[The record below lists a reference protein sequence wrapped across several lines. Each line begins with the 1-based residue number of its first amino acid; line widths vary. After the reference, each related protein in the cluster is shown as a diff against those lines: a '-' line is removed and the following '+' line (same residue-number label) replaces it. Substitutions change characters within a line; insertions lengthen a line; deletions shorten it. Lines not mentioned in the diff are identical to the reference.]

1 MEENSLLDVLKK
13 KFPGL
18 YDYYQHIKRVKVLAN
33 AMRLEKLPEEKYT
46 DLIEKEYFKIF
57 GRTLDWNNLRTY
69 TEKMQWEKIY
79 NKNPLKTDLTDKYI
93 VRKWVESKIGKEYL
107 IPLIGVWNSF
117 DDIDFELLPK
127 QFVLKTNHGTGTNL
141 IVKDKDKI
149 NMQRA
154 KRMFDDWMKTDYAFT
169 NSLQLHYRNI
179 KRKIIAEKY
188 LETNLGELQDYK
200 FLCFDGIPCFC
211 WVDLGRYSKHT
222 RTVFNMNWELQPWT
236 QASYGIA
243 SHDIPKPKN
252 FEMMID
258 IANTLSKGFS
268 HVRVDLYNVDGK
280 IYFGE
285 MTFTNG
291 SGLDPIIPNEY
302 DKVLGDYWKLPINK
316 YGKTKND

>member
-1 MEENSLLDVLKK
+1 MLDVLKK

-18 YDYYQHIKRVKVLAN
+18 YDYYQHMKRMKVLAN
-33 AMRLEKLPEEKYT
+33 AKRLESLPEEKYN
-46 DLIEKEYFKIF
+46 DLIEKEYLKVF
-57 GRTLDWNNLRTY
+57 GNILDWNNLRTY

-79 NKNPLKTDLTDKYI
+79 DKNPIKTTLTDKYA
-93 VRKWVESKIGKEYL
+93 VREWVEGKIGKDYL
-107 IPLIGVWNSF
+107 IPLIGVWDSF
-117 DDIDFELLPK
+117 DNIDFDLLPK

-141 IVKDKDKI
+141 IVKDKYKI
-149 NMQRA
+149 NMRRA

-169 NSLQLHYRNI
+169 NSLQLHYRDI

-200 FLCFDGIPCFC
+200 FLCFDGKPCFC

-222 RTVFNMNWELQPWT
+222 RTVFDMNWKLQPWT

-243 SHDIPKPKN
+243 NYDIPMPKN
-252 FEMMID
+252 FDMMID
-258 IANTLSKGFS
+258 IANILSKGFS
-268 HVRVDLYNVDGK
+268 HVRVDLYNIDGK

-291 SGLDPIIPNEY
+291 SGLDPIIPKEY
-302 DKVLGDYWKLPINK
+302 DKVLGDYWKLPKNED
-316 YGKTKND
+316 GKTKND

>member
-1 MEENSLLDVLKK
+1 MLDVLKK

-18 YDYYQHIKRVKVLAN
+18 YDYYQHMKRMKVLAN
-33 AMRLEKLPEEKYT
+33 AKRLESLPEEKYN
-46 DLIEKEYFKIF
+46 DLIEKEYLKVF
-57 GRTLDWNNLRTY
+57 GNILDWNNLRTY

-79 NKNPLKTDLTDKYI
+79 DKNPIKTTLTDKYA
-93 VRKWVESKIGKEYL
+93 VREWVEGKIGKDYL
-107 IPLIGVWNSF
+107 IPLVGVWDSF
-117 DDIDFELLPK
+117 DNIDFDLLPK

-141 IVKDKDKI
+141 IVKDKYKI
-149 NMQRA
+149 NMRRA

-169 NSLQLHYRNI
+169 NSLQLHYRDI

-200 FLCFDGIPCFC
+200 FLCFDGKPCFC

-222 RTVFNMNWELQPWT
+222 RTVFDMNWKLQPWT

-243 SHDIPKPKN
+243 NYDIPMPKN
-252 FEMMID
+252 FDMMID
-258 IANTLSKGFS
+258 IANILSKGFS

-291 SGLDPIIPNEY
+291 SGLDPIIPKEY
-302 DKVLGDYWKLPINK
+302 DKVLGDYWKLPKNK
-316 YGKTKND
+316 DGKTKND

>member
-1 MEENSLLDVLKK
+1 MLDVLKK

-18 YDYYQHIKRVKVLAN
+18 YDYYQHMKRMKVLAN
-33 AMRLEKLPEEKYT
+33 AKRLESLPEEKYN
-46 DLIEKEYFKIF
+46 DLIEKEYLKVF
-57 GRTLDWNNLRTY
+57 GNILDWNNLRTY

-79 NKNPLKTDLTDKYI
+79 DKNPIKTTLTDKYA
-93 VRKWVESKIGKEYL
+93 VREWVEGKIGKDYL
-107 IPLIGVWNSF
+107 IPLIGVWDSF
-117 DDIDFELLPK
+117 ENIDFDLLPK

-141 IVKDKDKI
+141 IVKDKYKI
-149 NMQRA
+149 NMRRA

-169 NSLQLHYRNI
+169 NSLQLHYRDI

-200 FLCFDGIPCFC
+200 FLCFDGKPCFC

-222 RTVFNMNWELQPWT
+222 RTVFDMNWKLQPWT

-243 SHDIPKPKN
+243 NYDIPMPKN
-252 FEMMID
+252 FDMMID
-258 IANTLSKGFS
+258 IANILSKGFS
-268 HVRVDLYNVDGK
+268 HVRVDLYNIDGK

-291 SGLDPIIPNEY
+291 SGLDPIIPKEY
-302 DKVLGDYWKLPINK
+302 DKVLGDYWKLPKNK
-316 YGKTKND
+316 DGKTKND

>member
-1 MEENSLLDVLKK
+1 MLDVLKK

-18 YDYYQHIKRVKVLAN
+18 YDYYQHMKRMKVLAN
-33 AMRLEKLPEEKYT
+33 AKRLESLPEEKYN
-46 DLIEKEYFKIF
+46 DLIEKEYLKVF
-57 GRTLDWNNLRTY
+57 GNILDWNNLRTY

-79 NKNPLKTDLTDKYI
+79 DKNPIKTTLTDKYA
-93 VRKWVESKIGKEYL
+93 VREWVEGKIGKDYL
-107 IPLIGVWNSF
+107 IPLIGVWDSF
-117 DDIDFELLPK
+117 DNIDFDLLPK

-141 IVKDKDKI
+141 IVKDKYKI

-169 NSLQLHYRNI
+169 NSLQLHYRDI

-200 FLCFDGIPCFC
+200 FLCFDGKPCFC

-222 RTVFNMNWELQPWT
+222 RTVFDMNWKLQPWT

-243 SHDIPKPKN
+243 NYDIPMPKN
-252 FEMMID
+252 FDMMID
-258 IANTLSKGFS
+258 IANILSKGFS
-268 HVRVDLYNVDGK
+268 HVRVDLYNIDGK

-291 SGLDPIIPNEY
+291 SGLDPIIPKEY
-302 DKVLGDYWKLPINK
+302 DKVLGDYWKLPKNK
-316 YGKTKND
+316 DGKTKND

>member
-1 MEENSLLDVLKK
+1 MLDVLKK

-18 YDYYQHIKRVKVLAN
+18 YDYYQHMKRMKVLAN
-33 AMRLEKLPEEKYT
+33 AKRLESLPEEKYN
-46 DLIEKEYFKIF
+46 DLIEKEYLKVF
-57 GRTLDWNNLRTY
+57 GNILDWNNLRTY

-79 NKNPLKTDLTDKYI
+79 DKNPIKTTLTDKYA
-93 VRKWVESKIGKEYL
+93 VREWVEGKIGKDYL
-107 IPLIGVWNSF
+107 IPLIGVWDSF
-117 DDIDFELLPK
+117 DNIDFDLLPK

-141 IVKDKDKI
+141 IVKDKYKI

-169 NSLQLHYRNI
+169 NSLQLHYRDI

-200 FLCFDGIPCFC
+200 FLCFDGKPCFC

-222 RTVFNMNWELQPWT
+222 RTVFDMNWKLQPWT

-243 SHDIPKPKN
+243 NYDIPMPKN
-252 FEMMID
+252 FDMMID
-258 IANTLSKGFS
+258 IANILSKGFS
-268 HVRVDLYNVDGK
+268 HVRVDLYNIDGK

-291 SGLDPIIPNEY
+291 SGLDPIIPKEY
-302 DKVLGDYWKLPINK
+302 DKVLGDYWKLPKNK
-316 YGKTKND
+316 DGKTKK

>member
-1 MEENSLLDVLKK
+1 MLDVLKK

-18 YDYYQHIKRVKVLAN
+18 YDYYQHMKRMKVLAN
-33 AMRLEKLPEEKYT
+33 AKRLESLPEEKYN
-46 DLIEKEYFKIF
+46 DLIEKEYLKVF
-57 GRTLDWNNLRTY
+57 GNILDWNNLRTY

-79 NKNPLKTDLTDKYI
+79 DKNPIKTTLTDKYA
-93 VRKWVESKIGKEYL
+93 VREWVEGKIGKDYL
-107 IPLIGVWNSF
+107 IPLIGVWDSF
-117 DDIDFELLPK
+117 DNIDFDLLPK

-141 IVKDKDKI
+141 IVKDKYKI
-149 NMQRA
+149 NMRRA

-169 NSLQLHYRNI
+169 NSLQLHYRDI

-200 FLCFDGIPCFC
+200 FLCFDGKPCFY

-222 RTVFNMNWELQPWT
+222 RTVFDMNWKLQPWT

-243 SHDIPKPKN
+243 NYDIPMPKN
-252 FEMMID
+252 FDMMID
-258 IANTLSKGFS
+258 IANILSKGFS
-268 HVRVDLYNVDGK
+268 HVRVDLYNIDGK

-291 SGLDPIIPNEY
+291 SGLDPIIPKEY
-302 DKVLGDYWKLPINK
+302 DKVLGDYWKLPKNK
-316 YGKTKND
+316 DGKTKND

>member
-1 MEENSLLDVLKK
+1 MLDVLKK
-13 KFPGL
+13 RFPGL
-18 YDYYQHIKRVKVLAN
+18 YDYYQHMKRMKVLAN
-33 AMRLEKLPEEKYT
+33 AKRLESLPEEKYN
-46 DLIEKEYFKIF
+46 DLIEKEYLKVF
-57 GRTLDWNNLRTY
+57 GNILDWNNLRTY

-79 NKNPLKTDLTDKYI
+79 DKNPIKTTLTDKYA
-93 VRKWVESKIGKEYL
+93 VREWVEGKIGKDYL
-107 IPLIGVWNSF
+107 IPLIGVWDSF
-117 DDIDFELLPK
+117 DNIDFDLLPR

-141 IVKDKDKI
+141 IVKDKYKI
-149 NMQRA
+149 NMRRA

-169 NSLQLHYRNI
+169 NSLQLHYRDI

-200 FLCFDGIPCFC
+200 FLCFDGKPCFC

-222 RTVFNMNWELQPWT
+222 RTVFDMNWKLQPWT

-243 SHDIPKPKN
+243 NYDIPMPKN
-252 FEMMID
+252 FDMMID
-258 IANTLSKGFS
+258 IANILSKGFS

-291 SGLDPIIPNEY
+291 SGLDPIIPKEY
-302 DKVLGDYWKLPINK
+302 DKVLGDYWKLSKNK
-316 YGKTKND
+316 DGKTKND

>member
-1 MEENSLLDVLKK
+1 MLDVLKK

-18 YDYYQHIKRVKVLAN
+18 YDYYQHMKRMKVLAN
-33 AMRLEKLPEEKYT
+33 AKRLESLPEEKYN
-46 DLIEKEYFKIF
+46 DLIEKEYLKVF
-57 GRTLDWNNLRTY
+57 GNILDWNNLRTY

-79 NKNPLKTDLTDKYI
+79 DKNPIKTTLTDKYA
-93 VRKWVESKIGKEYL
+93 VREWVEGKIGKDYL
-107 IPLIGVWNSF
+107 IPLIGVWDSF
-117 DDIDFELLPK
+117 DNIDFDLLPK

-141 IVKDKDKI
+141 IVKDKNKI
-149 NMQRA
+149 NMRRA

-169 NSLQLHYRNI
+169 NSLQLHYRDI

-200 FLCFDGIPCFC
+200 FLCFDGKPCFC

-222 RTVFNMNWELQPWT
+222 RTVFDMNWKLQPWT

-243 SHDIPKPKN
+243 NYDIPMPKN
-252 FEMMID
+252 FDMMID
-258 IANTLSKGFS
+258 IANILSKGFS
-268 HVRVDLYNVDGK
+268 HVRVDLYNIDGK

-291 SGLDPIIPNEY
+291 SGLDPIIPKEY
-302 DKVLGDYWKLPINK
+302 DKVLGDYWKLPKNK
-316 YGKTKND
+316 DGKTKND

>member
-1 MEENSLLDVLKK
+1 MLDVLKK
-13 KFPGL
+13 RFPGI
-18 YDYYQHIKRVKVLAN
+18 YDYYQHMKRMKVLAN
-33 AMRLEKLPEEKYT
+33 AKRLESLPEEKYN
-46 DLIEKEYFKIF
+46 DLIEKEYLKVF
-57 GRTLDWNNLRTY
+57 GNILDWNNLRTY

-79 NKNPLKTDLTDKYI
+79 NKNPIKTTLTDKYA
-93 VRKWVESKIGKEYL
+93 VREWVEGKIGKDYL
-107 IPLIGVWNSF
+107 IPLIGVWDSF
-117 DDIDFELLPK
+117 DNIDFDLMPK

-141 IVKDKDKI
+141 IVKDKNKI
-149 NMQRA
+149 NMRRA

-169 NSLQLHYRNI
+169 NSLQLHYRDI

-200 FLCFDGIPCFC
+200 FLCFDGKPCFC

-222 RTVFNMNWELQPWT
+222 RTVFDMNWKLQPWT

-243 SHDIPKPKN
+243 NYDIPKPKN
-252 FEMMID
+252 FDMMID
-258 IANTLSKGFS
+258 IANILSKGFS

-291 SGLDPIIPNEY
+291 SGLDPIIPKEY
-302 DKVLGDYWKLPINK
+302 DKVLGDYWKLSKNK
-316 YGKTKND
+316 DGKTKND

>member
-1 MEENSLLDVLKK
+1 MLDVLKK

-18 YDYYQHIKRVKVLAN
+18 YDYYQHMKRMKVLAN
-33 AMRLEKLPEEKYT
+33 AKRLESLPEEKYN
-46 DLIEKEYFKIF
+46 DLIEKEYLKVF
-57 GRTLDWNNLRTY
+57 GNILDWNNLRTY

-79 NKNPLKTDLTDKYI
+79 NKNPIKTTLTDKYA
-93 VRKWVESKIGKEYL
+93 VREWVEGKIGKDYL
-107 IPLIGVWNSF
+107 IPLIGVWDSF
-117 DDIDFELLPK
+117 DNIDFDLMPK

-141 IVKDKDKI
+141 IVKDKNKI
-149 NMQRA
+149 NMRRA

-169 NSLQLHYRNI
+169 NSLQLHYRDI

-200 FLCFDGIPCFC
+200 FLCFDGKPCFC

-222 RTVFNMNWELQPWT
+222 RTVFDMNWKLQPWT

-243 SHDIPKPKN
+243 NYDIPMPKN
-252 FEMMID
+252 FDMMID
-258 IANTLSKGFS
+258 IANILSKGFS
-268 HVRVDLYNVDGK
+268 HVRVDLYNIDGK

-291 SGLDPIIPNEY
+291 SGLDPIIPKEY
-302 DKVLGDYWKLPINK
+302 DKVLGDYWKLSKNK
-316 YGKTKND
+316 DGKTKND